1 MSEREPAIFSIF
13 AADNAM
19 LAAESMLKVCN
30 GCSNAPTKLTS
41 APTANK
47 SMHLPWPRQSYR
59 QNKMKHKL
67 MQTIRL
73 LPLLHWL
80 LLPLLLLLLLLYF
93 AATVIYIKLGEWRI
107 PRPKANTIN
116 KTGTTITH
124 NTRITIVTCDHHCY
138 YRHRG
143 DIK

>member
-1 MSEREPAIFSIF
+1 
-13 AADNAM
+13 
-19 LAAESMLKVCN
+19 
-30 GCSNAPTKLTS
+30 
-41 APTANK
+41 
-47 SMHLPWPRQSYR
+47 
-59 QNKMKHKL
+59 

-107 PRPKANTIN
+107 HQPKANTIN

-124 NTRITIVTCDHHCY
+124 NTRITIVTCDHHGY